1 MHLAAERLTITA
13 VGAYGS
19 THSGGVIRRAARRR
33 PVHPTAAV
41 NEAGGSLG
49 VLFANNP
56 RPMWVYDLATLRF
69 LEVNNAALDT
79 YGYSRERFLGMTIC
93 DIRPEHERAQLRA
106 ELASDRPLLHRS
118 GPWTHVVADGT
129 TIEVEITSHELLF
142 GDRDAALVVA
152 EDVTERNRLQARIR
166 QLEMSDPVTGLP
178 NRGAL
183 LGELDR
189 WIAQN
194 HAADD
199 VASVADAVV
208 CLVHLDP
215 DGLTGINSRFGYE
228 AGDRVLR
235 RMGDALTE
243 MRREVIAVGRVGG
256 GEFATATALR
266 DRSEAA
272 GFGRRVLQS
281 AAEQLSHDLPVT
293 VTCGLATA
301 SVSEAS
307 AEALVREATTATRWA
322 KIHRHGGVATAEEA
336 SRASDLEIDLRTGI
350 AGGELVAHYQPV
362 VSVSGGQIVGA
373 EALVRWNKPGTGLV
387 PPAEFIGLAE
397 QTGLITDIWRW
408 MVGDALANLPSWQQ
422 YTGVP
427 MSVSLN
433 LSARQ
438 FSDPSTVDHFVAS
451 LSERSVDPKDVIV
464 EVTETAAASDPER
477 MHEVLSAFRLLEV
490 RIALDDFG
498 TGYST
503 LAELERTPFDALK
516 IDRSFISRLGSDP
529 RQRSIVA
536 GMVRLAHTLG
546 MVVVA
551 EGVETA
557 EQLRQLTD
565 LGVDLAQ
572 GFFLGRPMPAQDL
585 SAVLT
590 SGLHV

>member
-1 MHLAAERLTITA
+1 MGARRSTLSGA
-13 VGAYGS
+13 VAGAS
-19 THSGGVIRRAARRR
+19 EARRAGRRR

-41 NEAGGSLG
+41 NETSGPGGLLG
-49 VLFANNP
+49 VLFENNP
-56 RPMWVYDLATLRF
+56 RPMWVYDLETLRF
-69 LEVNNAALDT
+69 LDVNNAAIEA
-79 YGYSRERFLGMTIC
+79 YGYARERFLAMTLI
-93 DIRPEHERAQLRA
+93 DIRPENERRRLRA
-106 ELASDRPLLHRS
+106 DLAAGRAPLRRS
-118 GPWTHVVADGT
+118 GPWTHLLADGS

-142 GDRDAALVVA
+142 GDREAALVVA

-166 QLEMSDPVTGLP
+166 QLEVSDPVTGLP

-194 HAADD
+194 HGAEDI
-199 VASVADAVV
+199 ASWADAVV
-208 CLVHLDP
+208 CMVHLDP
-215 DGLTGINSRFGYE
+215 DGLTAVNSRFGYE
-228 AGDRVLR
+228 AGDRVLHLI
-235 RMGDALTE
+235 GGALTE
-243 MRREVIAVGRVGG
+243 MRHDMISVGRIGG
-256 GEFATATALR
+256 GEFAAATALR
-266 DRSEAA
+266 DPSEAPA
-272 GFGRRVLQS
+272 FGSRLLQS
-281 AAEQLSHDLPVT
+281 AAEQLSRDLPVT

-301 SVSEAS
+301 PVSEAS
-307 AEALVREATTATRWA
+307 AEALIRDSITATRWA
-322 KIHRHGGVATAEEA
+322 KVHRRGGVATAEEA
-336 SRASDLEIDLRTGI
+336 VRASDLEIDLRTGI
-350 AGGELVAHYQPV
+350 ADGELVAHYQPV

-373 EALVRWNKPGTGLV
+373 EALVRWNRPGTGLV
-387 PPAEFIGLAE
+387 PPSEFIGLAE

-408 MVGDALANLPSWQQ
+408 VVGDALAKLPAWQRDA
-422 YTGVP
+422 GVP
-427 MSVSLN
+427 LSVSLN

-438 FSDPSTVDHFVAS
+438 FSDPSTVDHFVAC
-451 LSERSVDPKDVIV
+451 LAERSVDPRDVVV
-464 EVTETAAASDPER
+464 EVTETAAASDPVL

-565 LGVDLAQ
+565 LGV
-572 GFFLGRPMPAQDL
+572 
-585 SAVLT
+585 
-590 SGLHV
+590 

>member
-1 MHLAAERLTITA
+1 
-13 VGAYGS
+13 
-19 THSGGVIRRAARRR
+19 
-33 PVHPTAAV
+33 
-41 NEAGGSLG
+41 
-49 VLFANNP
+49 
-56 RPMWVYDLATLRF
+56 MWVYDLETFRF
-69 LEVNNAALDT
+69 LDVNNAAVET
-79 YGYSRERFLGMTIC
+79 YGYGRERFLSMTIY
-93 DIRPEHERAQLRA
+93 DIRPEHERARLRA
-106 ELASDRPLLHRS
+106 DMGAGGDLLRRS
-118 GPWTHVVADGT
+118 GPWTHLLADGT
-129 TIEVEITSHELLF
+129 TMEVEITSHELLF
-142 GDRDAALVVA
+142 GDRQAALVVA

-189 WIAQN
+189 WIAHN
-194 HAADD
+194 HGADD
-199 VASVADAVV
+199 IASWAGAVV

-235 RMGDALTE
+235 RIGDALTE
-243 MRREVIAVGRVGG
+243 MRRDVIAVGRVGG
-256 GEFATATALR
+256 GEFAAATALR
-266 DRSEAA
+266 DPSEAPA
-272 GFGRRVLQS
+272 FGRRVLQS
-281 AAEQLSHDLPVT
+281 TAEQLSCDLPVT

-301 SVSEAS
+301 RVSDAS
-307 AEALVREATTATRWA
+307 GEALIREAITATRWA
-322 KIHRHGGVATAEEA
+322 KVHRRGAVATAEEA
-336 SRASDLEIDLRTGI
+336 SRASDVEVDLRTGI
-350 AGGELVAHYQPV
+350 AEGELVAHYQPV
-362 VSVSGGQIVGA
+362 ISVPGGQIVGA
-373 EALVRWNKPGTGLV
+373 EALVRWNRPGVGLV
-387 PPAEFIGLAE
+387 PPSEFIGVAE
-397 QTGLITDIWRW
+397 QTGLITEIWRW

-422 YTGVP
+422 YAGIP
-427 MSVSLN
+427 LSVSLN

-438 FSDPSTVDHFVAS
+438 FSDPSTVDHFVAC
-451 LSERSVDPKDVIV
+451 LAERSVDPRDVVV
-464 EVTETAAASDPER
+464 EVTETAAASDPVR
-477 MHEVLSAFRLLEV
+477 MHEVLSAFRLLQV

-572 GFFLGRPMPAQDL
+572 GYYLGRPMPAGDL
-585 SAVLT
+585 SAALT
-590 SGLHV
+590 SVQRV